1 MTPDQYEEEQL
12 IIQFLTIQDALFEAL
27 QNVLNRTEELK
38 FHEAKL
44 STFGFLQ
51 DYYSQ
56 RETTSRLKRLKEE
69 ADAQLKKVEENIL
82 HDLSYDGWDFIKD
95 SDGFEMLKN
104 LYREAQHPV
113 KR

>member
-1 MTPDQYEEEQL
+1 
-12 IIQFLTIQDALFEAL
+12 
-27 QNVLNRTEELK
+27 
-38 FHEAKL
+38 
-44 STFGFLQ
+44 
-51 DYYSQ
+51 
-56 RETTSRLKRLKEE
+56 RLKKLKEE

-104 LYREAQHPV
+104 LYHEAHHPV